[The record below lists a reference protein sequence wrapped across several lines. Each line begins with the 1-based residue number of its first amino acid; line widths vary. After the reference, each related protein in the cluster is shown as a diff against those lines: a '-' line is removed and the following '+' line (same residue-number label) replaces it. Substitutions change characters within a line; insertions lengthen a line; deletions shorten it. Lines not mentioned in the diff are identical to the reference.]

1 MNRWNVVKVI
11 MFIAMLSAAVL
22 VIRQIFVRGSGVEGQ
37 CKDCNILLVVI
48 DPLRADALSI
58 YGNPRNTTPSLDALA
73 KKGYVFTNAFSVA
86 PWTLPAAMSLM
97 TGTYPS
103 THGILNKELI
113 PDDPKKEFIPARLSE
128 TAPGITTLAENLKSS
143 GYVTGGFAGGAA
155 LSASYGFDKGFDEYA
170 SGDAFDGLPAVLPKA
185 MEFLRKHR
193 NEKMFLF
200 IHGFDVHG
208 QYIPPG
214 GLDRR
219 YVSASYTGK
228 LTGSTEEQ
236 KSLREEGVKNG
247 KIFLTGDDVS
257 FLRSIYDEKAARLD
271 TSVRQ
276 IISEVESLHLSEKTI
291 VIFTSNHGD
300 EFYEHGRIDHGMTLF
315 DEVLHIP
322 LIIVVPGISGGKKIT
337 TQVRSI
343 DIIPTIF
350 SLIGKT
356 PDPQFG
362 MQLRGTTLVPALT
375 GKDLRLNVFAET
387 SYRYATFQ
395 KAVRTYDQ
403 WKLIM
408 DEESQMKQ
416 LYDINKDP
424 KETED
429 LFSGGSMKVSE
440 LIDALY
446 THNSILKPTKN
457 SGK

>member
-1 MNRWNVVKVI
+1 MNRWNVLKMGALI
-11 MFIAMLSAAVL
+11 AVL
-22 VIRQIFVRGSGVEGQ
+22 AALVLTVRQVFFRGSGTQVQ

-48 DPLRADALSI
+48 DPLRADALSA

-73 KKGYVFTNAFSVA
+73 KKGYVFTRAYSVA

-103 THGILNKELI
+103 THGVLNKELI
-113 PDDPKKEFIPARLSE
+113 PKDPKAEFIPARLSQ
-128 TAPGITTLAENLKSS
+128 TAPGITTLAQNLKSL

-170 SGDAFDGLPAVLPKA
+170 SGDAFDGLPSVLPKA
-185 MEFLRKHR
+185 MEFIRKHR
-193 NEKMFLF
+193 KEKMFLF

-219 YVSASYTGK
+219 YVSDSYRGD

-247 KIFLTGDDVS
+247 KIFLTGEDVS

-271 TSVRQ
+271 MSVQ
-276 IISEVESLHLSEKTI
+276 KIISEIESLQLSEKTI
-291 VIFTSNHGD
+291 VIFTSNHGE

-315 DEVLHIP
+315 DEVLRIP
-322 LIIVVPGISGGKKIT
+322 LIMVIPGTAGNKQIP
-337 TQVRSI
+337 TQVSNI

-362 MQLRGTTLVPALT
+362 NQLRGISLVPAFS
-375 GKDLRLNVFAET
+375 GKDFRQNVFAET

-403 WKLIM
+403 WKLIT
-408 DEESQMKQ
+408 DDESQVKQ

-424 KETED
+424 KELED
-429 LFSGGSMKVSE
+429 IFSGSNPKASE

-446 THNSILKPTKN
+446 THRSSLQQTKN
-457 SGK
+457 PEQ